1 MGEVLDQTVRPS
13 AEPPARSFLPSPDRL
28 IGDLTAASV
37 ATLLTITYALSYGA
51 LIFSGPVE
59 SLRPYG
65 FVLVLTATAILPLI
79 MSLASSLPFVLA
91 GTDANISAVLA
102 VVVATIV
109 TDLGAAA
116 APSVVLATVLTAL
129 SLSACLTGLF
139 LVVLGTARAGQ
150 AVRFIPYPVTAG
162 FLGATG
168 WFVATGGLGVGSGI
182 RLDLDSLAAL
192 ATFEPWPRLLASMGI
207 AAALFVVVP
216 RFRHFMTLP
225 ALIALGIL
233 AHHLAFWAIG
243 LDPAHLHAQGWLM
256 SVPESLP
263 LSMPWN
269 ADRLAEVDWT
279 VLLAHWGDLVA
290 IMLVTAVTIL
300 VNVSGLE
307 VAMARDADLDR
318 DLRGHGLAALV
329 TGLAGGMVGYT
340 SVSRSLAMIKAG
352 AQTRF
357 AGFAAGLMVIAASLQ
372 GALIVEIVPTPVLGG
387 LLLYLGLDMMRQWIV
402 RSLRQLSIV
411 DWLTVVGIVA
421 IAVKLG
427 FVTAVFAGLLAGC
440 ASFAASYSRI
450 PVVRLRYNGEAA
462 ESNVERAENDR
473 KLLHDN
479 GWQLLT
485 MHLQGYLFF
494 GTANSLLRQ
503 IRLARDSEAKPFRY
517 LVLDFRG
524 VDDIDSSA
532 AFSFERL
539 RQLADRVGFTILFTS
554 FSDRLA
560 RRIKGADLIAPA
572 GDEQA
577 RGVRLFDTLDHGLEW
592 CEERILASLRPA
604 QTTPEPL
611 AVLLAREFADGAT
624 ARDFVGFLERREVA
638 KGAPVMTQGERS
650 DDLYFLESGRVTVLV
665 TFASGATM
673 RVRTMGPGTM
683 VGELG
688 FYLGLARSATVIA
701 DEDAVVYRLTRDI
714 LERIGKVAPAIGG
727 DFHEFMARRLSARLA
742 DMDRLLAAAIER

>member
-1 MGEVLDQTVRPS
+1 M
-13 AEPPARSFLPSPDRL
+13 
-28 IGDLTAASV
+28 
-37 ATLLTITYALSYGA
+37 LLTITYALSYGA

-59 SLRPYG
+59 GLRPYG

-79 MSLASSLPFVLA
+79 VSLASSLPFVLA

-109 TDLGAAA
+109 TDLGADA

-182 RLDLDSLAAL
+182 RLDLASLAAL
-192 ATFEPWPRLLASMGI
+192 ASFEPWPRLLASMGI
-207 AAALFVVVP
+207 TAALFVVVP

-225 ALIALGIL
+225 ALILLGIL
-233 AHHLAFWAIG
+233 AHHLVFWAFG
-243 LDPAHLHAQGWLM
+243 FDTAYLHAQGWLM

-300 VNVSGLE
+300 VNISGLE

-357 AGFAAGLMVIAASLQ
+357 AGFAAGLMVIAASLK

-402 RSLRQLSIV
+402 RSLHQLSIV

-503 IRLARDSEAKPFRY
+503 IRLARDGQDQKVEPQPFRY

-572 GDEQA
+572 GDQQA
-577 RGVRLFDTLDHGLEW
+577 RGIRLFDTLDHGLEW

-604 QTTPEPL
+604 QLTPEPL
-611 AVLLAREFADGAT
+611 AALLAREFTNADS

-688 FYLGLARSATVIA
+688 FYLGLARSATVVA

-714 LERIGKVAPAIGG
+714 LERIGKVAPNIGG
-727 DFHEFMARRLSARLA
+727 EFHEFMARRLSARLA
-742 DMDRLLAAAIER
+742 DKDRLLAAAVER

>member
-1 MGEVLDQTVRPS
+1 MVSSL
-13 AEPPARSFLPSPDRL
+13 LPSPRQL
-28 IGDLTAASV
+28 TGDLTAASV

-59 SLRPYG
+59 GLRPYG

-79 MSLASSLPFVLA
+79 VSQASSLPFTLA

-109 TDLGAAA
+109 VDLGADA

-129 SLSACLTGLF
+129 SLSACLTGIF
-139 LVVLGTARAGQ
+139 LVALGTARAGQ

-168 WFVATGGLGVGSGI
+168 WFVATGGLGVGGGI
-182 RLDLDSLAAL
+182 TLNFVSLATLGA
-192 ATFEPWPRLLASMGI
+192 FEPWPRLLASM
-207 AAALFVVVP
+207 AVTATLFIVMP
-216 RFRHFMTLP
+216 RFKHFMTLP
-225 ALIALGIL
+225 VLIVIGIL
-233 AHHLAFWAIG
+233 THHLAFWVLG
-243 LDPAHLHAQGWLM
+243 LDPAHLHGQGWLM
-256 SVPESLP
+256 SVPDSLP
-263 LSMPWN
+263 LTMPWTPN
-269 ADRLAEVDWT
+269 RLAEVDWM
-279 VLLAHWGDLVA
+279 VLLDHWGDLVA

-300 VNVSGLE
+300 VNISGLE

-340 SVSRSLAMIKAG
+340 SVSRSLALIKAG

-357 AGFAAGLMVIAASLQ
+357 AGFAAGLMVIAVSLK
-372 GALIVEIVPTPVLGG
+372 GALIVEIVPTPMLGG

-402 RSLRQLSIV
+402 RSLRQLAII

-421 IAVKLG
+421 IAVKFG

-450 PVVRLRYNGEAA
+450 PVVRLRYNGEVA
-462 ESNVERAENDR
+462 ESNVERAETDR

-503 IRLARDSEAKPFRY
+503 IRLARDSQPQAFRY

-539 RQLADRVGFTILFTS
+539 RQLADRIGFTILFTS

-560 RRIKGADLIAPA
+560 RRIKGDGLFAASD
-572 GDEQA
+572 DDRA
-577 RGVRLFDTLDHGLEW
+577 RGIRLFDTLDHGLEW

-604 QTTPEPL
+604 QLTPEPL
-611 AVLLAREFADGAT
+611 ATLLGREFADAAT

-638 KGAPVMTQGERS
+638 KGAPVLTQGEQS
-650 DDLYFLESGRVTVLV
+650 DDLYFLESGRVTVRV

-688 FYLGLARSATVIA
+688 FYLGLARSATVVA

-714 LERIGKVAPAIGG
+714 LDRIGQLAPNVGR

-742 DMDRLLAAAIER
+742 DKDRLLAAAVER